1 MAAAVAVARGLS
13 LAALRGGGAVA
24 SCYCRRWRRRSA
36 LVATSGRALST
47 GTPPQVTGLT
57 ESVLRDAVKQKQ
69 SAEGGDGKSSGS
81 DEQQEKKQK
90 ENTAYAKKVVLRI
103 AGLMAASSG
112 VAVIY
117 IFGSNSV
124 DEHGVKIPDE
134 FDNDPVLMQ
143 QCRRAY
149 KYFKDYRQMIIE
161 PTSPKLLPD
170 PLKEPYY
177 QPPYTLVIEL
187 TDVLLHPEW
196 SLVTGWRFKKR
207 PGIDNLFQQLAPLY
221 EIVIFTSETGMTAFP
236 LIDSVDPHGFIS
248 YRLFRDATRYMEGHH
263 VKDISCLNRDPAKV
277 VVVDCKKEAFS
288 LQPFNGMA
296 LKKWD
301 GNSDDRTLF
310 DLAAFL
316 KTIALSGVDDVRS
329 VLENYSMEEDPL
341 EAFKRRQSQ
350 LEQEEQQRLSDL
362 SQHKKQ
368 QLFLGSLAS
377 RLWPRSKQQ

>member
-1 MAAAVAVARGLS
+1 VEQKKKVISYILLSNFAGRRGLLFFFAQQVS
-13 LAALRGGGAVA
+13 SHLVTLV
-24 SCYCRRWRRRSA
+24 SA
-36 LVATSGRALST
+36 LGCFLWSNMALT
-47 GTPPQVTGLT
+47 ALQV
-57 ESVLRDAVKQKQ
+57 VQ
-69 SAEGGDGKSSGS
+69 
-81 DEQQEKKQK
+81 KQK
-90 ENTAYAKKVVLRI
+90 ENTAYAKKMVLRI
-103 AGLMAASSG
+103 AGLMGAGSG
-112 VAVIY
+112 IAVIY

-124 DEHGVKIPDE
+124 DEQGAKVRC
-134 FDNDPVLMQ
+134 FLYPVVVQ
-143 QCRRAY
+143 QFRRTY

-207 PGIDNLFQQLAPLY
+207 PGIDSLFQQLAPLY

-248 YRLFRDATRYMEGHH
+248 YRLFRDATHYMDGHH

-277 VVVDCKKEAFS
+277 VVVDCKKEAFR

-301 GNSDDRTLF
+301 GSSEDRTLF

-316 KTIALSGVDDVRS
+316 KTIALSGVEDVRT
-329 VLENYSMEEDPL
+329 VLENYSMEDDPL

-350 LEQEEQQRLSDL
+350 LEQEEQQRLADL
-362 SQHKKQ
+362 SKNKKQ

>member
-1 MAAAVAVARGLS
+1 M
-13 LAALRGGGAVA
+13 
-24 SCYCRRWRRRSA
+24 
-36 LVATSGRALST
+36 
-47 GTPPQVTGLT
+47 
-57 ESVLRDAVKQKQ
+57 
-69 SAEGGDGKSSGS
+69 
-81 DEQQEKKQK
+81 
-90 ENTAYAKKVVLRI
+90 VLRI
-103 AGLMAASSG
+103 AGLMGAGSG
-112 VAVIY
+112 VAIIY

-124 DEHGVKIPDE
+124 DEHGTKIPDE
-134 FDNDPVLMQ
+134 FDNDPVVIQ
-143 QCRRAY
+143 QLRRAY

-221 EIVIFTSETGMTAFP
+221 EIVVFTSETGMTAFP

-248 YRLFRDATRYMEGHH
+248 YRLFRDATRYMDGHH
-263 VKDISCLNRDPAKV
+263 VKDISCLNRDASKV
-277 VVVDCKKEAFS
+277 VVVDCKKEAFR

-316 KTIALSGVDDVRS
+316 KTIALSGVDDVRT
-329 VLENYSMEEDPL
+329 VLENYSLEEDPL

>member
-1 MAAAVAVARGLS
+1 M
-13 LAALRGGGAVA
+13 
-24 SCYCRRWRRRSA
+24 
-36 LVATSGRALST
+36 
-47 GTPPQVTGLT
+47 
-57 ESVLRDAVKQKQ
+57 
-69 SAEGGDGKSSGS
+69 
-81 DEQQEKKQK
+81 
-90 ENTAYAKKVVLRI
+90 VLRI
-103 AGLMAASSG
+103 AGLMGAGSG
-112 VAVIY
+112 VAIIY

-134 FDNDPVLMQ
+134 FDNDPVVIQ
-143 QCRRAY
+143 QLRRSY

-207 PGIDNLFQQLAPLY
+207 PGIDNLFQQLAPLF

-248 YRLFRDATRYMEGHH
+248 YRLFRDATRYMDGHH
-263 VKDISCLNRDPAKV
+263 VKDISCLNRDPSKV
-277 VVVDCKKEAFS
+277 VVVDCKKEAFR

-316 KTIALSGVDDVRS
+316 KTIALSGVEDVRT
-329 VLENYSMEEDPL
+329 VLENYSLEEDPL

>member
-1 MAAAVAVARGLS
+1 M
-13 LAALRGGGAVA
+13 
-24 SCYCRRWRRRSA
+24 
-36 LVATSGRALST
+36 
-47 GTPPQVTGLT
+47 
-57 ESVLRDAVKQKQ
+57 
-69 SAEGGDGKSSGS
+69 
-81 DEQQEKKQK
+81 
-90 ENTAYAKKVVLRI
+90 VLRI
-103 AGLMAASSG
+103 AGLMGAGSG
-112 VAVIY
+112 IAVIY

-124 DEHGVKIPDE
+124 DEQGAKIPDE
-134 FDNDPVLMQ
+134 FDNDPVVVQ
-143 QCRRAY
+143 QLRRTY

-207 PGIDNLFQQLAPLY
+207 PGIDSLFQQLALHY

-248 YRLFRDATRYMEGHH
+248 YRLFRDATRYMDGHH

-277 VVVDCKKEAFS
+277 VVVDCKKEAFR

-301 GNSDDRTLF
+301 GSSDDRTLF

-316 KTIALSGVDDVRS
+316 KTIALSGVEDVRT
-329 VLENYSMEEDPL
+329 VLENYSMEDDPL

-350 LEQEEQQRLSDL
+350 LEQEEQQRLADL
-362 SQHKKQ
+362 SKNKKQ

>member
-1 MAAAVAVARGLS
+1 GLT
-13 LAALRGGGAVA
+13 GAVL
-24 SCYCRRWRRRSA
+24 RE
-36 LVATSGRALST
+36 VAQQQQQKKKST
-47 GTPPQVTGLT
+47 G
-57 ESVLRDAVKQKQ
+57 E
-69 SAEGGDGKSSGS
+69 EDGKGS
-81 DEQQEKKQK
+81 DEQQEKTKKQ
-90 ENTAYAKKVVLRI
+90 NPAYTKRLLQIVGLLG
-103 AGLMAASSG
+103 AGNG
-112 VAVIY
+112 VAIIY
-117 IFGSNSV
+117 IFGRNSV
-124 DEHGVKIPDE
+124 DENGAK
-134 FDNDPVLMQ
+134 
-143 QCRRAY
+143 
-149 KYFKDYRQMIIE
+149 MIME

-248 YRLFRDATRYMEGHH
+248 YRLFRDATRYMDGHH
-263 VKDISCLNRDPAKV
+263 VKDISCLNRDPSKV
-277 VVVDCKKEAFS
+277 VVVDCKKEAFR
-288 LQPFNGMA
+288 LQPFNGLA

-310 DLAAFL
+310 DLSAFL
-316 KTIALSGVDDVRS
+316 KTIALSGVEDVRS
-329 VLENYSMEEDPL
+329 VLENYSLEEDPL

-362 SQHKKQ
+362 TQHKKQ